1 MADKEWQGALEQ
13 IDEYRWRIPR
23 SYRDDMR
30 TDCIVYGSETLVQQM
45 RKDNALEQLVNVA
58 TLPGIVGNA
67 LVMPDA
73 HWGYGFPIGGV
84 AAFDAEEGVIS
95 PGGVGYDINCLFDNS
110 RILHRH
116 GYTVPIGQMAQG
128 WQSAEIACQDFTAGR
143 EARTGIARYLKLC
156 PRHPVYRL
164 KTVAGDEVIATADHP
179 FWTPNGMVELR
190 HLREGDAVAMFPFEG
205 VPYEEPS
212 DEVIV
217 DEKDVRRLLLSREKD
232 SRGHGLEQI
241 IIQLKKRGLLP
252 LRYNSPQLPYL
263 LKLLGFVFGDGC
275 LYFQN
280 GRGKGTTQFYGK
292 PEDLEDIRADVMA
305 TGFTPSPIYSRD
317 KKCRIE
323 TAYREYQFDHHET
336 KVHVVGSGF
345 AALLAAMGAPIGNK
359 AKQNYDVPAW
369 LFRAPLWQK
378 RLFLAALFGAEL
390 SAPRVTPHSPYC
402 FFCPVLSMSKREGFT
417 ESGHRFLESVSW
429 LLDEFGV
436 ETKKVSQRREQRCK
450 DGSISYRLR
459 LAISSK
465 PEHLIN
471 LWSRVG
477 FEYNRERRVQANAAT
492 QYLKLKS
499 RVWEKR
505 REAAQQA
512 RELVATGLPV
522 ADVQRELVGAYVRA
536 GFVSHRLWRDAE
548 AEVRV
553 GEDFDTFEDY
563 LATCAVGETGM
574 VWERVASIELF
585 PRDDVDYVYDF
596 TVAHPDHNFIAN
608 GFVVSNCG
616 VRLLRTDLTK
626 GDVLPKIEALVNQLF
641 YAVPS
646 GTGSEGVLKLSDT
659 ELEEVAHDGAGWA
672 LKKGM
677 GMETD
682 AARMEAN
689 GRLPSDPT
697 YISKRARDR
706 GRPQVGTLG
715 SGNHFLEVQV
725 VDYVYDEKIARA
737 FGIEQVGQITV
748 MVHCGSRG
756 FGHQVCTD
764 FLEVMQRAVQKYGI
778 TLPDRQLACCPVAS
792 DEAEQY
798 LKSMNCAANYAWAN
812 RQVIIHNVRRAF
824 EKVLGKDDE
833 ELGMRMVYDVAHN
846 IAKFEEYEIGGVK
859 RKVIVHRKGATRAFG
874 PGNPEVNEVYRG
886 VGQPVIVPGDMGT
899 YSFLLAGTKT
909 AELESFGSTCHGAGR
924 QLSRHAALKRAKGSD
939 LIKSLKEQG
948 IVLKARE
955 HRTVAEEAP
964 YAYKDVSEVVD
975 SCHGAGIAV
984 KVARLRPIGVVK
996 G

>member
-1 MADKEWQGALEQ
+1 MADKEWQGPLEQ
-13 IDEYRWRIPR
+13 IDECRWRIPR

-84 AAFDAEEGVIS
+84 AAFDVEEGVIS
-95 PGGVGYDINCLFDNS
+95 PGGVGYDINC
-110 RILHRH
+110 
-116 GYTVPIGQMAQG
+116 
-128 WQSAEIACQDFTAGR
+128 
-143 EARTGIARYLKLC
+143 
-156 PRHPVYRL
+156 
-164 KTVAGDEVIATADHP
+164 
-179 FWTPNGMVELR
+179 
-190 HLREGDAVAMFPFEG
+190 
-205 VPYEEPS
+205 
-212 DEVIV
+212 
-217 DEKDVRRLLLSREKD
+217 
-232 SRGHGLEQI
+232 
-241 IIQLKKRGLLP
+241 
-252 LRYNSPQLPYL
+252 
-263 LKLLGFVFGDGC
+263 
-275 LYFQN
+275 
-280 GRGKGTTQFYGK
+280 
-292 PEDLEDIRADVMA
+292 
-305 TGFTPSPIYSRD
+305 
-317 KKCRIE
+317 
-323 TAYREYQFDHHET
+323 
-336 KVHVVGSGF
+336 
-345 AALLAAMGAPIGNK
+345 
-359 AKQNYDVPAW
+359 
-369 LFRAPLWQK
+369 
-378 RLFLAALFGAEL
+378 
-390 SAPRVTPHSPYC
+390 
-402 FFCPVLSMSKREGFT
+402 
-417 ESGHRFLESVSW
+417 
-429 LLDEFGV
+429 
-436 ETKKVSQRREQRCK
+436 
-450 DGSISYRLR
+450 
-459 LAISSK
+459 
-465 PEHLIN
+465 
-471 LWSRVG
+471 
-477 FEYNRERRVQANAAT
+477 
-492 QYLKLKS
+492 
-499 RVWEKR
+499 
-505 REAAQQA
+505 
-512 RELVATGLPV
+512 
-522 ADVQRELVGAYVRA
+522 
-536 GFVSHRLWRDAE
+536 
-548 AEVRV
+548 
-553 GEDFDTFEDY
+553 
-563 LATCAVGETGM
+563 
-574 VWERVASIELF
+574 
-585 PRDDVDYVYDF
+585 
-596 TVAHPDHNFIAN
+596 
-608 GFVVSNCG
+608 G

-626 GDVLPKIEALVNQLF
+626 DDVLPKIESLVNQLF

-672 LKKGM
+672 LRKGM

-792 DEAEQY
+792 EEAEQY

-824 EKVLGKDDE
+824 EKVLGKNGE

-846 IAKFEEYEIGGVK
+846 IAKFEEYEIEGVK
-859 RKVIVHRKGATRAFG
+859 RKVVVHRKGATRAFG

-975 SCHGAGIAV
+975 SCHRAGIAV
-984 KVARLRPIGVVK
+984 KVARLRPMGVVK